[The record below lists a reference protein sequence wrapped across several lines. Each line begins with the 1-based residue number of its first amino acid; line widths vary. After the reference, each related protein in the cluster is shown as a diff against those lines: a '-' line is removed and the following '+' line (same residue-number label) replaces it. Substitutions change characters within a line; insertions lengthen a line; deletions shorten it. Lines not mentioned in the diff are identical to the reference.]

1 MSIFSKLVV
10 RVEQMQNLSPHTSDE
25 KLLQDLRLDSNEAF
39 EEIFKKY
46 WHVMLIQARAKLQ
59 STEEAEEI
67 VQSIFSTLWE
77 KRASQEITNLS
88 IYLQISVRNR
98 VINRI
103 RQKITQRK
111 YWDYYKKFIPVAN
124 EETGDAVLYND
135 LSESVQRAIQK
146 LPRKSQQV
154 FRLSRIEGQST
165 SEIARRLNLSEK
177 AIQYHL
183 TQSLKSLRLQLRDFI
198 LLVVV
203 TFLI

>member
-1 MSIFSKLVV
+1 
-10 RVEQMQNLSPHTSDE
+10 MQNLSPHTSDE

-39 EEIFKKY
+39 EAIFKKY
-46 WHVMLIQARAKLQ
+46 WQVLLSQARSKLQ

-67 VQSIFSTLWE
+67 VQNIFSTLWE
-77 KRASQEITNLS
+77 KRHGQEINNLS
-88 IYLQISVRNR
+88 IYLQVSVRNR
-98 VINRI
+98 IINHI

-146 LPRKSQQV
+146 LPHKSQQV

-183 TQSLKSLRLQLRDFI
+183 TQSLKSLRLQLKDFI
-198 LLVVV
+198 LAIAIA
-203 TFLI
+203 FFI